1 MSKFRLERVI
11 EVKNKVMDDK
21 KRDLDRALAAL
32 NGIKDA
38 IAVVEED
45 IERSYKALNSPM
57 GGSDFSVLRDF
68 LFHLDDKKANLMEEK
83 VQASVK
89 LDEIRSE
96 LLELAKELRMLDTL
110 KSKALQREKK
120 LQNRKEQKTMDD
132 MALRAEDKI

>member
-21 KRDLDRALAAL
+21 KKDLDRALTAL
-32 NGIKDA
+32 NGINEA
-38 IAVVEED
+38 IVTVEAD
-45 IERSYKALNSPM
+45 IKRSYEAMNSPM
-57 GGSDFSVLRDF
+57 GGGDFSVLRDF
-68 LFHLDDKKANLMEEK
+68 LFHLDGKKANLLEEK
-83 VQASVK
+83 AQASAK
-89 LDEIRSE
+89 LGAIRAE

-132 MALRAEDKI
+132 MALRAEEKR